1 MGAAESGAEQDAR
14 TTLADVY
21 RTYYQTLF
29 RVAAL
34 LTGDTCMAEAV
45 VLDSFAHLRPRKT
58 LRTREGALRCL
69 RRQVVTRSRQAAH
82 RRRSDGGRG
91 TPAGGRRGTPAG
103 DGTGTQA
110 GDGTGT
116 QAVGGMGTQAGDG
129 MGTPVVGLSGRAG
142 SQRDSLRFENS
153 AMVLALRALS
163 AGQRE
168 AVVLKFYL
176 DLTDEQA
183 AAAMRLSRTALR
195 RHLAAARAALC
206 GVLPPPSP

>member
-14 TTLADVY
+14 ATLADLY
-21 RTYYQTLF
+21 HMYYQTLF

-34 LTGDTCMAEAV
+34 LTGDTRTAETV
-45 VLDSFAHLRPRKT
+45 VLDSFVHLRPWKT
-58 LRTREGALRCL
+58 LRTGEGALRCL
-69 RRQVVTRSRQAAH
+69 RRQVVTRSRRAAH
-82 RRRSDGGRG
+82 RRRADGGKGTPAGGGRG
-91 TPAGGRRGTPAG
+91 TPAGGGAGTQASDGAG
-103 DGTGTQA
+103 TQASDGAGTQA
-110 GDGTGT
+110 G
-116 QAVGGMGTQAGDG
+116 GGL
-129 MGTPVVGLSGRAG
+129 GTPVVGLSGRAG

-153 AMVLALRALS
+153 AVVLALRALS

-183 AAAMRLSRTALR
+183 AAAMRLSRAALR
-195 RHLAAARAALC
+195 RHLAAAGAALC

>member
-21 RTYYQTLF
+21 RMYYQTLF

-34 LTGDTCMAEAV
+34 LTGDIRTAETV
-45 VLDSFAHLRPRKT
+45 VLDSFAHLRPRRT

-69 RRQVVTRSRQAAH
+69 RRQVVTRSRRAAH
-82 RRRSDGGRG
+82 RRRAGGGRG

-103 DGTGTQA
+103 G
-110 GDGTGT
+110 
-116 QAVGGMGTQAGDG
+116 G

-153 AMVLALRALS
+153 AVVLALRALS

-183 AAAMRLSRTALR
+183 AAAMCLSQAALR
-195 RHLAAARAALC
+195 RHLAVARAALC
-206 GVLPPPSP
+206 GLLPPPSS

>member
-21 RTYYQTLF
+21 RMYYQTLF

-34 LTGDTCMAEAV
+34 LTGDTRTAETV

-69 RRQVVTRSRQAAH
+69 RRQVVTRSRRAVH
-82 RRRSDGGRG
+82 RRRASGGRR
-91 TPAGGRRGTPAG
+91 TPAGGGRGAPAG
-103 DGTGTQA
+103 GGAGTHADGGAGTQA
-110 GDGTGT
+110 GG
-116 QAVGGMGTQAGDG
+116 G

-153 AMVLALRALS
+153 AVVLALRALS

-195 RHLAAARAALC
+195 RHLAAAGAALR

>member
-14 TTLADVY
+14 TALADVY

-34 LTGDTCMAEAV
+34 LTGDTRTAEAV

-69 RRQVVTRSRQAAH
+69 RRQVVTRSRRAVH
-82 RRRSDGGRG
+82 RRLADGGRG

-103 DGTGTQA
+103 GAGMQAGGGTGTQA
-110 GDGTGT
+110 GG
-116 QAVGGMGTQAGDG
+116 A
-129 MGTPVVGLSGRAG
+129 MGTPVVGLPGRAG

-153 AMVLALRALS
+153 AVVLALRALS

>member
-21 RTYYQTLF
+21 GMYYQALF

-34 LTGDTCMAEAV
+34 LTGDTRTAETV

-69 RRQVVTRSRQAAH
+69 RRQVVTRSRRAAH
-82 RRRSDGGRG
+82 RRR
-91 TPAGGRRGTPAG
+91 AG
-103 DGTGTQA
+103 
-110 GDGTGT
+110 
-116 QAVGGMGTQAGDG
+116 GGMGTPA
-129 MGTPVVGLSGRAG
+129 VGLSGRAG

-153 AMVLALRALS
+153 AVVLALRALS

-183 AAAMRLSRTALR
+183 AAAMRLSRGALR

-206 GVLPPPSP
+206 GGLPPPSP

>member
-1 MGAAESGAEQDAR
+1 
-14 TTLADVY
+14 
-21 RTYYQTLF
+21 
-29 RVAAL
+29 
-34 LTGDTCMAEAV
+34 
-45 VLDSFAHLRPRKT
+45 
-58 LRTREGALRCL
+58 
-69 RRQVVTRSRQAAH
+69 
-82 RRRSDGGRG
+82 
-91 TPAGGRRGTPAG
+91 
-103 DGTGTQA
+103 
-110 GDGTGT
+110 
-116 QAVGGMGTQAGDG
+116 MGTQAGGG

-153 AMVLALRALS
+153 AVVLALRALS

>member
-110 GDGTGT
+110 
-116 QAVGGMGTQAGDG
+116 VGGMGTQAGDG

-195 RHLAAARAALC
+195 RHLVAARAALC

>member
-21 RTYYQTLF
+21 RMYYQTLF

-34 LTGDTCMAEAV
+34 LTGDTRTAEAV

-58 LRTREGALRCL
+58 LRTGEGALRCL
-69 RRQVVTRSRQAAH
+69 RRQVVARSRRAAH
-82 RRRSDGGRG
+82 RRRADGGRG
-91 TPAGGRRGTPAG
+91 TPAGGGGNAWQRRGRNAG
-103 DGTGTQA
+103 RRRGRNA
-110 GDGTGT
+110 GRRR
-116 QAVGGMGTQAGDG
+116 

-153 AMVLALRALS
+153 AVVLALRALS

-183 AAAMRLSRTALR
+183 AAAMRLSRAALR
-195 RHLAAARAALC
+195 RHLAAARAALR

>member
-21 RTYYQTLF
+21 GMYYQALF

-34 LTGDTCMAEAV
+34 LTGDTRTAETV

-69 RRQVVTRSRQAAH
+69 RRQVVTRSRRAAH
-82 RRRSDGGRG
+82 RRRASGGWG

-103 DGTGTQA
+103 GGAGTQA
-110 GDGTGT
+110 GGGAGT
-116 QAVGGMGTQAGDG
+116 QAGGGMGTPA
-129 MGTPVVGLSGRAG
+129 VGLSGRAG

-163 AGQRE
+163 ACQRE

-183 AAAMRLSRTALR
+183 AAAMRLSRAALR
-195 RHLAAARAALC
+195 RHLAAARAALR

>member
-34 LTGDTCMAEAV
+34 LTGDTRTAEAV

-69 RRQVVTRSRQAAH
+69 RRQVVARSRRAAH
-82 RRRSDGGRG
+82 RRRASGGRG

-103 DGTGTQA
+103 GAGMQAGGGTGTQA
-110 GDGTGT
+110 GG
-116 QAVGGMGTQAGDG
+116 G

-142 SQRDSLRFENS
+142 SPRDSLRFENS
-153 AMVLALRALS
+153 AVVLALRALS

>member
-14 TTLADVY
+14 PTLADVY

-34 LTGDTCMAEAV
+34 LTGDTRTAEAV

-58 LRTREGALRCL
+58 LRTRDGALCCL
-69 RRQVVTRSRQAAH
+69 RRQVVTRSRRAAH
-82 RRRSDGGRG
+82 RRRTGGG
-91 TPAGGRRGTPAG
+91 TGTPVGGGTGMPAGG
-103 DGTGTQA
+103 GTGTQA
-110 GDGTGT
+110 GGGTGT
-116 QAVGGMGTQAGDG
+116 QAGGG
-129 MGTPVVGLSGRAG
+129 MGTPVVGLSGRVG

-153 AMVLALRALS
+153 ALVLALRALP

-183 AAAMRLSRTALR
+183 AAAMRLSQTALR
-195 RHLAAARAALC
+195 RHLAAARAALH

>member
-1 MGAAESGAEQDAR
+1 MGAAESGAERDAR

-34 LTGDTCMAEAV
+34 LTGDTRTAEAV

-58 LRTREGALRCL
+58 LRTREGAVRCL
-69 RRQVVTRSRQAAH
+69 RRQVVTRSRRAAH
-82 RRRSDGGRG
+82 RRLADGGRGTQAGGGRG
-91 TPAGGRRGTPAG
+91 TPAGG
-103 DGTGTQA
+103 GTGTQA
-110 GDGTGT
+110 GGGTGT
-116 QAVGGMGTQAGDG
+116 QAGGG

-142 SQRDSLRFENS
+142 SQRDSLQFENS
-153 AMVLALRALS
+153 AVVLALRALS

-183 AAAMRLSRTALR
+183 AAAMRLSRTAVR
-195 RHLAAARAALC
+195 RHLAAAGAALR

>member
-21 RTYYQTLF
+21 RMYYQTLF

-34 LTGDTCMAEAV
+34 LTGDTRTAEAV
-45 VLDSFAHLRPRKT
+45 VVDSFAHLRPRKT

-69 RRQVVTRSRQAAH
+69 RRQVVTRSRRAAH
-82 RRRSDGGRG
+82 RRRADGGRG

-103 DGTGTQA
+103 GGAGTQA
-110 GDGTGT
+110 G
-116 QAVGGMGTQAGDG
+116 GGAGTQAGGG

-153 AMVLALRALS
+153 AVVLALRALS

-183 AAAMRLSRTALR
+183 AAAMRLSRAALR
-195 RHLAAARAALC
+195 RHLAAAGAALR